1 MKKSDFADL
10 LRKYNLL
17 QNAIDLVSTR
27 YSDIVRAE
35 RIAHYWQEMCAKKND
50 LTCNEPLKEYL
61 FFEDTY
67 NIFNE
72 ISDSLRFLGEDLRE
86 WQSELVEEMKNFH
99 GEDDHSDAT
108 VATN

>member
-1 MKKSDFADL
+1 MKKTDFADL

-17 QNAIDLVSTR
+17 QNAIDLVFTR

-35 RIAHYWQEMCAKKND
+35 RFAHYQQKMCAEKKD
-50 LTCNEPLKEYL
+50 MTCSESLREYL

-67 NIFNE
+67 NILNE
-72 ISDSLRFLGEDLRE
+72 KSESLRFLGEDLKA

-99 GEDDHSDAT
+99 SD
-108 VATN
+108 VTN